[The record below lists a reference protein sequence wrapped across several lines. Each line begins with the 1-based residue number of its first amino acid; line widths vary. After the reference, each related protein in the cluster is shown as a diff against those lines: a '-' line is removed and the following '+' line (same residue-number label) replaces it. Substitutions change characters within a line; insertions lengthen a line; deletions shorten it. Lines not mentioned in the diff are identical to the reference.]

1 MVPSMKKW
9 TLKECLD
16 ILQTVSLILGIF
28 FIGYQI
34 KSQSESLQLQNK
46 SLQDNQ
52 KVNSAS
58 FVLKISDSLDK
69 KYSKIMSA
77 IDDHENNYKLL
88 HKRFSK
94 KQLEDYISSFETLG
108 NLVKEEVITKE
119 MAYNELGY
127 DLEKAWCN
135 KDVRKYINDS
145 REDDKNISGPNAF
158 FIGFEEMAKYSLS
171 RDKKTC
177 SDMDKE

>member
-1 MVPSMKKW
+1 MKKW
-9 TLKECLD
+9 TLKEWMD
-16 ILQTVSLILGIF
+16 ILQTISLILGIF

-34 KSQSESLQLQNK
+34 KSQSESIKIQSK

-52 KVNSAS
+52 KVNSAN
-58 FVLKISDSLDK
+58 FVLKISDELDK

-77 IDDHENNYKLL
+77 IDDHESNYKLL
-88 HKRFSK
+88 HKRFSE

-135 KDVRKYINDS
+135 QDVRKYINDS
-145 REDDKNISGPNAF
+145 RKDDNNISGPNAF

-177 SDMDKE
+177 SDMDQE